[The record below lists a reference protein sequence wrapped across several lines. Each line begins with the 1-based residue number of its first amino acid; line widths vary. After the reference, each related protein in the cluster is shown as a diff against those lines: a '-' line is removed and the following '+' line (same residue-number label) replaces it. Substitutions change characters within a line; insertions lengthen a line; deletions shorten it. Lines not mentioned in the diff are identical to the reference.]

1 MQSFTKMLRVV
12 KIVLLSILTLGLIS
26 TVAIANITSPRT
38 SGDLVGEPTGS
49 LRSLAIIR
57 EMLSL
62 DLRPLNKVGLARIV
76 ATYQVRN
83 ESLPT
88 SVDLVFISPGIKA
101 GSITVDGAS
110 VPSTPVKLL
119 NLPPEWQPPKTLP
132 GISRLPFTK
141 QPKNEYTVNNTLA
154 SGLRF
159 AARLPKG
166 EHQLQV
172 SYDMHPSTYDAS
184 IYRDYQIAYILAPAR
199 SWATFGVLE
208 VSVNLPVGWMV
219 ATSLP
224 MKRTGN
230 TLRATFN
237 GLPADSLFITTR
249 PPLHPLTVG
258 SMILL
263 EVTGA
268 IIGLISSRW
277 LGEVL
282 GRKANHL
289 GWGRRKVFVLAVGIM
304 PLGGSLFL
312 VIALTGERLA
322 WSLLA
327 NGHISHRWSSHY
339 EIGTSLLLLLG
350 FAVSSLI
357 TLRRLLSEYRSFHTI
372 LGSKL

>member
-1 MQSFTKMLRVV
+1 MLRVV
-12 KIVLLSILTLGLIS
+12 KIILLSILALGIIS
-26 TVAIANITSPRT
+26 TVAIANIASPRT

-132 GISRLPFTK
+132 GISGLPFTQ
-141 QPKNEYTVNNTLA
+141 QPKNDYTVNNTLA

-159 AARLPKG
+159 AATLPKG

-208 VSVNLPVGWMV
+208 VSVNLPAGWMV
-219 ATSLP
+219 ANSLP

-237 GLPADSLFITTR
+237 GLPADSLLITTR

-258 SMILL
+258 SIILL
-263 EVTGA
+263 EVTGV

-277 LGEVL
+277 LGEVA
-282 GRKANHL
+282 GRKANYL
-289 GWGRRKVFVLAVGIM
+289 GWGRRNVFVLAVGIM
-304 PLGGSLFL
+304 PLAGSLFL

-322 WSLLA
+322 WSLLT
-327 NGHISHRWSSHY
+327 NGHISHTWSSNY
-339 EIGTSLLLLLG
+339 EIATSLLLLLG

-357 TLRRLLSEYRSFHTI
+357 TLRTLLSEYRSFHTK
-372 LGSKL
+372 LGSK